1 MKTLKRTLVLAIVA
15 VLVLALFGC
24 TGGGNDLTIDIDRT
38 ITDKKLDYTL
48 FANDMSVRDE
58 SNRVMD
64 KWEEMFNADFH
75 LEGSGADWME
85 TLSLRINA
93 DDMPDMFFFVP
104 NDTNYMTAY
113 SNFVKKQLLI
123 PLSDLA
129 TEEDTPY
136 LYEYINSPE
145 FDELRIDG
153 KMYFMPTFVSDF
165 SNTIYVRQDW
175 LDNLGMEQPTTIEE
189 FEEMLRAFTE
199 DDPDGN
205 GKNDTYGMA
214 ASKVFEWLA
223 YFRISF
229 GVTPG
234 WSKDENGDW
243 QHEAFTDEYEDFLV
257 WMRHLYE
264 EGYIKNEF
272 YLYDDSDGIND
283 FYNGLCGVMLY
294 NGGRATGG
302 VTYNM
307 RRLNKNAVVDIIPM
321 PDGVAP
327 GGYTTNGNWWGCWS
341 IAYSAEE
348 PMRLA
353 KFLDYMLSP
362 EGMDERLYGLEGI
375 HFDYAEDGSI
385 VPNWEERLTESSF
398 FGATDDGMP
407 RDYYAVGSYFGAPF
421 KMENGIPVNDTDP
434 CIYAEPEL
442 AQKSIE
448 YGMENLIRYFPR
460 ETLHLGE
467 DYAKTYS
474 RVADRVY
481 TYSIRI
487 VAGNIGLEEGLA
499 QMKKEAESDG
509 YAKLQEIIKNAYP
522 D

>member
-1 MKTLKRTLVLAIVA
+1 MKLCKKITAFVLLAAMLLSLV
-15 VLVLALFGC
+15 GC
-24 TGGGNDLTIDIDRT
+24 VGGNDLSIEIDRT
-38 ITDKKLDYTL
+38 ISDKKLDYTF
-48 FANDMSVRDE
+48 FANEMAVRDE
-58 SNRVMD
+58 QNRVMD
-64 KWEEMFNADFH
+64 KWEEQFNADFH
-75 LEGSGADWME
+75 LEGTGADWME
-85 TLSLRINA
+85 TLSLRINS

-104 NDTNYMTAY
+104 NDTNYMSAY
-113 SNFVKKQLLI
+113 TNFVEKKLVI
-123 PLSDLA
+123 PMSDLA
-129 TEEDTPY
+129 TKEDTPY

-153 KMYFMPTFVSDF
+153 KMYFVPSFVADF
-165 SNTIYVRQDW
+165 NNSIYVRQDW
-175 LDNLGMEQPTTIEE
+175 LDNLNMKAPTTIQE

-199 DDPDGN
+199 DDPDQN
-205 GKNDTYGMA
+205 GKKDTYGMA

-229 GVTPG
+229 GVIPG
-234 WSKDENGDW
+234 WSKDSNGDY
-243 QHEAFTDEYEDFLV
+243 QHEAFTESYKEFLE
-257 WMRHLYE
+257 WMRSLYE
-264 EGYIKNEF
+264 KGYIKNEF
-272 YLYDDSDGIND
+272 YLYDDSDALND
-283 FYNGLCGVMLY
+283 FYNGKCGILMY

-307 RRLNKNAVVDIIPM
+307 RRLNKEAVIDVLPM
-321 PDGVAP
+321 PEGTAR

-341 IAYSAEE
+341 VAYSAPE

-362 EGMDERLYGLEGI
+362 EGMNERLYGLEGT
-375 HFDYAEDGSI
+375 HYTQSADGSI
-385 VPNWEERLTESSF
+385 QLDFEERMKESKF

-407 RDYYAVGSYFGAPF
+407 RDYFAVGSYFGAPF

-434 CIYAEPEL
+434 CIYSEPEL
-442 AQKSIE
+442 AQKTIQ
-448 YGMENLIRYFPR
+448 YGTENLIRYFPR
-460 ETLHLGE
+460 ETFHLGE
-467 DYAKTYS
+467 TYAKTYA

-499 QMKKEAESDG
+499 EMKKAAISDG
-509 YAKLQEIIKNAYP
+509 YEKLQKIIKDAYP

>member
-1 MKTLKRTLVLAIVA
+1 MKKFRRIAAA
-15 VLVLALFGC
+15 VLLVALVFGVSGC
-24 TGGGNDLTIDIDRT
+24 GGHTGDLSIDIDRT
-38 ITDKKLDYTL
+38 ITDQKLEYTL
-48 FANDMSVRDE
+48 FANEMAVRNEENSVV
-58 SNRVMD
+58 N
-64 KWEEMFNADFH
+64 KWEEMFNADFV

-85 TLSLRINA
+85 TLSLRINS

-113 SNFVKKQLLI
+113 TNFVEKQLII

-145 FDELRIDG
+145 FDDLRING
-153 KMYFMPTFVSDF
+153 KMYFMPSFTDDF

-175 LDNLGMEQPTTIEE
+175 LDNLGMDAPQTIAE

-205 GKNDTYGMA
+205 GRNDTFGMT

-234 WSKDENGDW
+234 WSRDDNGEW
-243 QHEAFTDEYEDFLV
+243 QHEGFTEEYKAFLL
-257 WMRHLYE
+257 WMKKLYDK
-264 EGYIKNEF
+264 GYIKNEF
-272 YLYDDSDGIND
+272 YLYEDSDSLND
-283 FYNGLCGVMLY
+283 FYNGKCGVLLY

-302 VTYNM
+302 VVYNM
-307 RRLNKNAVVDIIPM
+307 RRLNKDAVINVLPM
-321 PDGVAP
+321 PDGTAE

-353 KFLDYMLSP
+353 KFLDYMLS
-362 EGMDERLYGLEGI
+362 EDGMRERLYGLEDT
-375 HFDYAEDGSI
+375 HWSEAEDGSI
-385 VPNWEERLTESSF
+385 ELNFEARLEEGSF

-407 RDYYAVGSYFGAPF
+407 RDYFAVGAYFGAPM
-421 KMENGIPVNDTDP
+421 KIVDGMPVNNTDD
-434 CIYAEPEL
+434 CIYSEPEL
-442 AQKSIE
+442 AMKTIR
-448 YGMENLIRYFPR
+448 YGTENLIRYFPQ

-467 DYAKTYS
+467 SYAKTYS
-474 RVADRVY
+474 KIADRVY

-487 VAGNIGLEEGLA
+487 VAGNIGVEEGLA
-499 QMKKEAESDG
+499 EMKAAAEADG
-509 YAKLQEIIKNAYP
+509 YGKLQQILEEAYP

>member
-1 MKTLKRTLVLAIVA
+1 MKLCRRIASVL
-15 VLVLALFGC
+15 LLAAMLLGISGC
-24 TGGGNDLTIDIDRT
+24 AGGGDLTIDIDRT
-38 ITDKKLDYTL
+38 ITDKKLEYNL
-48 FANDMSVRDE
+48 FANEMAVRDE
-58 SNRVMD
+58 DNRVTA
-64 KWEEMFNADFH
+64 KWEEQFNVEFH
-75 LEGSGADWME
+75 MEGTGADWME
-85 TLSLRINA
+85 TLSLRINS

-104 NDTNYMTAY
+104 NDTNYMSAY
-113 SNFVKKQLLI
+113 TNFVEKKLII

-129 TEEDTPY
+129 TEEDTPN
-136 LYEYINSPE
+136 LYAYINSPE
-145 FDELRIDG
+145 FEELRIDG
-153 KMYFMPTFVSDF
+153 KMYFMPSFTADF

-175 LDNLGMEQPTTIEE
+175 LDNLNMEAPETIDE

-234 WSKDENGDW
+234 WSKDADGQW
-243 QHEAFTDEYEDFLV
+243 QYEAFTEEYKAFLV
-257 WMRHLYE
+257 WMRNLYE
-264 EGYIKNEF
+264 KGYIKNEF
-272 YLYDDSDGIND
+272 YLYDDSDALND
-283 FYNGLCGVMLY
+283 FYNGKCGIMLY
-294 NGGRATGG
+294 NGARATGG

-307 RRLNKNAVVDIIPM
+307 RRLNKEAVVDVLPM
-321 PDGVAP
+321 PNGTAQ

-353 KFLDYMLSP
+353 KILDYMLSE
-362 EGMDERLYGLEGI
+362 EGMKERLYGLEGI
-375 HFDYAEDGSI
+375 HYTEDAEGNILPDF
-385 VPNWEERLTESSF
+385 EERLVESSF

-407 RDYYAVGSYFGAPF
+407 RDYFAIGSYFGAPF

-442 AQKSIE
+442 AMKTIE
-448 YGMENLIRYFPR
+448 YGTQNLIRYFPQ
-460 ETLHLGE
+460 ETFHLGE

-474 RVADRVY
+474 KVADRVY

-499 QMKKEAESDG
+499 EMKKAAESDG
-509 YAKLQEIIKNAYP
+509 YAKLQEILKGAYS